1 MESFASVATG
11 SHITAWREASL
22 SSIRVIHTTHGQS
35 HGESLDL
42 EGLFRGP
49 TDPRTRD
56 TFRASPE
63 RFNF

>member
-22 SSIRVIHTTHGQS
+22 SIRVTHTTHGQS
-35 HGESLDL
+35 HGENLDL

-49 TDPRTRD
+49 TGPRTHD
-56 TFRASPE
+56 TFRGSPE